1 MSCPINPASENY
13 ADFIHRY
20 GSEAGPSDSF
30 RNDIVCSDFAFP
42 GYSILY
48 VPSEAILPLSLEKY
62 PYYSIPKLYTT
73 MDTSALDAS
82 GISTAA
88 AQPALGSRGRGTII
102 GFIDTGID
110 YRNPVFQNPNGT
122 TRIIGIWDQ
131 TLPPT
136 VDPENLENSSESQ
149 PIQYGTFFTREQ
161 INEALA
167 SSTPLSL
174 VPSTDTNGHG
184 TFLAGVAAGSPIPE
198 QDFIGAAPDAAI
210 AMVRLKP
217 AKQYLRE
224 FFCIPEN
231 AVAFQENDI
240 IMGIRYLTLLAQEYR
255 MPLTICLGLG
265 TNSGSHEGSSPLSQ
279 ALRYVSQYIG
289 ICAVTAAGNETG
301 LSHHYAGSVPSD
313 SVPDEV
319 AIRVGNSETG
329 FVTELWSSTPELYT
343 VGFVSPSGEE
353 IGRIP
358 LTLSSNTTVSF
369 LLEPTVITVYY
380 RPHEIDSGK
389 QLIFMKFLNPIPGE
403 WRIRVYSNQI
413 LNGDFHMWLPAEGLI
428 SPETVFLSPNP
439 NTTITSPGNAPATI
453 TAAAYN
459 HLNGSINIH
468 SSRGY
473 TIDSRIKPDLAAPGV
488 EVYGPGQIPEA
499 AYSRGVHPDSLPMT
513 RKTGT
518 SVAAAL
524 TAGSVASLLSWGL
537 VWNND
542 PGMSGAAI
550 RSYLIRGADRNRPY
564 TFPNRE
570 WGYGSLNLYNTFLW
584 LREL

>member
-73 MDTSALDAS
+73 MDASALDAS
-82 GISTAA
+82 GISTTA

-136 VDPENLENSSESQ
+136 VDPANLENSSESQ

-279 ALRYVSQYIG
+279 AL
-289 ICAVTAAGNETG
+289 
-301 LSHHYAGSVPSD
+301 
-313 SVPDEV
+313 
-319 AIRVGNSETG
+319 
-329 FVTELWSSTPELYT
+329 
-343 VGFVSPSGEE
+343 
-353 IGRIP
+353 
-358 LTLSSNTTVSF
+358 
-369 LLEPTVITVYY
+369 
-380 RPHEIDSGK
+380 
-389 QLIFMKFLNPIPGE
+389 
-403 WRIRVYSNQI
+403 
-413 LNGDFHMWLPAEGLI
+413 
-428 SPETVFLSPNP
+428 
-439 NTTITSPGNAPATI
+439 
-453 TAAAYN
+453 
-459 HLNGSINIH
+459 
-468 SSRGY
+468 
-473 TIDSRIKPDLAAPGV
+473 
-488 EVYGPGQIPEA
+488 
-499 AYSRGVHPDSLPMT
+499 
-513 RKTGT
+513 
-518 SVAAAL
+518 
-524 TAGSVASLLSWGL
+524 
-537 VWNND
+537 
-542 PGMSGAAI
+542 
-550 RSYLIRGADRNRPY
+550 
-564 TFPNRE
+564 
-570 WGYGSLNLYNTFLW
+570 
-584 LREL
+584 